1 MSTKSGFVFTIC
13 LISSLLVRAVQAETL
28 TVTSN
33 ADSGDGTLRA
43 LVGSAAD
50 GDVIAIPDGM
60 AITLSSAIALP
71 NASISIIGQGSRATV
86 SGNRTTTIFSY
97 NGSGRQVERRFEF
110 KNLKLSE
117 GRGASS
123 GVLFVERLNNGYEL
137 DVVCTDCTFTGN
149 RSLGTK
155 GEGAVFAHAHG
166 NAGTDFSTVPFSLYC
181 TNCTFAA
188 NAGGSAIAG
197 ASGNYTVFGREVR
210 FVDCDFMENALA
222 GMSEEEIAAGEIPT
236 GYGLF
241 NLPASDIVFDG
252 CSFMTNKSSSSAT
265 IYRND
270 LNANNGMHLHIID
283 TDFIDNETTGGKGA
297 LITIFTGEAEISG
310 CRFLRNKSDYNGIG
324 IIGKDG
330 CTLKLD
336 IQDSLFEDNVVTSG
350 EAFDKGGLFFARQGA
365 DSRTS
370 ILRCSFR
377 RNVSTSASAVYRNYN
392 GNGGYS
398 ISDCVFEN
406 NQSLHGSVLALTSS
420 GISVSRCSFVYNGRY
435 DGATGDASS
444 GMFPFG
450 AGSSFSNCTF
460 YGNTMSLR
468 SIIDVSRCAVYGCTI
483 VSNTMSAVSTYSPI
497 SSLTL
502 DSVIINSVIVGNK
515 GCDMGPSVAGTYS
528 GCRCVAAGTGKH
540 PDVKLDGLVSDENIV
555 GKGVEELGLVLPPAA
570 NGSKIKLLDGTSPL
584 TIAITETSPLRK
596 AGKVFADYPLLFDGR
611 GIRRDASAP
620 CIGAYE
626 YVPAPAAAGMIM
638 FLR

>member
-1 MSTKSGFVFTIC
+1 MKFIKKSPPLAVC
-13 LISSLLVRAVQAETL
+13 AISALLSFAAHSETL

-43 LVGSAAD
+43 LVNSAAD
-50 GDVIAIPDGM
+50 GDVIQIPEGM
-60 AITLSSAIALP
+60 TVTLSSVIALP
-71 NASISIIGQGSRATV
+71 NASLDFVGLGTGATISGGGAT
-86 SGNRTTTIFSY
+86 TLFSY
-97 NGSGRQVERRFEF
+97 SGSNRQVEHRFEF
-110 KNLKLSE
+110 KDLTLAD
-117 GRGASS
+117 GRGARS
-123 GVLFVERLNNGYEL
+123 GVLFVERLNAGFEL
-137 DVVCTDCTFTGN
+137 KVVCDDCTFTGN
-149 RSLGTK
+149 RSLSAI

-210 FVDCDFMENALA
+210 FTDCDFTKNALA
-222 GMSEEEIAAGEIPT
+222 GMSEEEIVAGEIPT

-241 NLPASDIVFDG
+241 NMPAADIVFDG

-283 TDFIDNETTGGKGA
+283 SDFIDNETTGGKGA
-297 LITIFTGEAEISG
+297 LIMIFTGEAEISG

-324 IIGKDG
+324 VIGKDG

-336 IQDSLFEDNVVTSG
+336 IQDSIFEDNVVTSG

-370 ILRCSFR
+370 ISRCSFR
-377 RNVSTSASAVYRNYN
+377 RNVSTSAASVYRTYN

-398 ISDCVFEN
+398 ISDCAFEN
-406 NQSLHGSVLALTSS
+406 NQSLYGSVLALSSS

-435 DGATGDASS
+435 DGATGEAAS

-450 AGSSFSNCTF
+450 AGSSFSNCTI

-468 SIIDVSRCAVYGCTI
+468 FIIDVSRCAVYGCTI
-483 VSNTMSAVSTYSPI
+483 VSNAMNVGWSPI
-497 SSLTL
+497 SSLTP
-502 DSVIINSVIVGNK
+502 DSVIINSVIVGNAS
-515 GCDMGPSVAGTYS
+515 CDIGPSVAGPYS
-528 GCRCVAAGTGKH
+528 GCRCVAAGTGKY
-540 PDVKLDGLVSDENIV
+540 PDAKLDGLVSDENIV
-555 GKGVEELGLVLPPAA
+555 GKGVEELGLILPPAA

-584 TIAITETSPLRK
+584 TIALAHNSPLRK
-596 AGKVFADYPLLFDGR
+596 AGKSFADYPLPFDGR
-611 GIRRDASAP
+611 GRKRDALTP

-626 YVPAPAAAGMIM
+626 YIAPA
-638 FLR
+638 LSVLVR